1 MKKGIIADV
10 ILLLVAFIWGTT
22 FVLVQNAIA
31 FLPPHSFNG
40 IRFTMASLLLLIII
54 IFVDRKS
61 LAQLGKKGW
70 IAGLILG
77 VFLFAGYAFQTIG
90 LLYTTASRAGFITG
104 LSVILVPIF
113 SAFFLKMI
121 PNWFTTIGV
130 GFAAVGLYL
139 MTMIQTTSQFQF
151 GDFLVFFCA
160 IAFALQIV
168 FTGKFAPRYS
178 VLPLTWIQISV
189 VGILSFIFAFFFEDP
204 SIISFDLFQNPEVIT
219 ALIITSVFATVFA
232 FVAQTML
239 QRYTTATRVAIIFSM
254 EPVFAA
260 LTAFIILHEVMT
272 NWSIIGSL
280 FIFLGMIIVE
290 LPLDFATILK
300 TKLFSKRAN

>member
-130 GFAAVGLYL
+130 GFAAIGLYL

-189 VGILSFIFAFFFEDP
+189 VGILSFIFAFFFEDL
-204 SIISFDLFQNPEVIT
+204 SIISFGLFQNPEVIT

-290 LPLDFATILK
+290 LPVDFATMLK
-300 TKLFSKRAN
+300 TKLFSKRTN